1 MDATLSW
8 MLGVMGIM
16 VAYAVCAFVGYSRN
30 KG

>member
-16 VAYAVCAFVGYSRN
+16 VAYAVCALVGSA
-30 KG
+30 KK